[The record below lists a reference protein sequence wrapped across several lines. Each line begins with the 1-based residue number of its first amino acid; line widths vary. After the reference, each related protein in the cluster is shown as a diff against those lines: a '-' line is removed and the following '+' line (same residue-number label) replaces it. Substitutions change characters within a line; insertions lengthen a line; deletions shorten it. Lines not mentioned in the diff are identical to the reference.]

1 MEDYEKEQM
10 LYYAIHNTIEHILM
24 ENGLTYFQVIGAL
37 DVVKG
42 DYKEDFNSVNIEE
55 EEEE

>member
-1 MEDYEKEQM
+1 MEEYEKEQM

-37 DVVKG
+37 DCIRSEYQDEFKTLNQ
-42 DYKEDFNSVNIEE
+42 KRENE
-55 EEEE
+55 